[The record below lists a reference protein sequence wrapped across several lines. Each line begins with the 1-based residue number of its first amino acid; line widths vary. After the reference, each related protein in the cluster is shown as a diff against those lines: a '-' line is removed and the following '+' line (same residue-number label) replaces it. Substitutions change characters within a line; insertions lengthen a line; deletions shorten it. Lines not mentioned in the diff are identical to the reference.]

1 MASTSEKASRGPLSK
16 TSPFN
21 NRSNRKVEP
30 SARYSIGSIGLFL
43 SLLLAASL
51 AALGL
56 RAQQQH
62 LQQQLAVA
70 DSQTY
75 CYDSVHTLDSDLPA
89 AQCFTVADGLF
100 TAVTQRAQKQEVKQ
114 HGEHSAAGH
123 VIPGLWDGHGHLI
136 DHGEM
141 LVQVD
146 LFGAT
151 TLDEVRVRL
160 RDYIR
165 KHPGAGTKERWL
177 RGMGWDQTD
186 FGRMPTAADIEQ
198 DPALRGIYLFVDRID
213 GHCSLVSQSVL
224 DLLPNPVPDIPGG
237 DVVRD
242 PGPGVFCDNALDMIM
257 ARWPRPDDAT
267 RAGYVSTA
275 MRALNAVGL
284 VGIHN
289 AGTDPESVRLLARLA
304 DGDAWTVRVYAMR
317 ECAARNTFCAE
328 DANMLERK
336 DGRLTVRSVKLF
348 ADGALGSWG
357 AALLEPYTDD
367 PSSSG
372 FLLINET
379 ALTAVTRQ
387 WAAAGFQV
395 NVHAIGDRANRAAL
409 DAFAAALRDHCGV
422 GGGGVGD
429 KGDTDPAICEH
440 DRRFRLEHAQIIA
453 PSDQPRLRSLRV
465 VPSIQPTHATSDMR
479 YAETRL
485 GAKRT
490 ATAAYRMRSF
500 LDLQPV
506 LGSDFPVE
514 PPNPF
519 HGMYA
524 AVTRRSPATGL
535 GRRVDGDD
543 EDQGKEGG
551 WHEEEA
557 LTLEQALWGFTGAPA
572 RGAFLE
578 GKAGQIRRG
587 AYADWV
593 VLDKRLGGPGFDLE
607 SLRTLRVRETWVA
620 GKRVYKRDD

>member
-1 MASTSEKASRGPLSK
+1 MATTSKKASKSPLSK
-16 TSPFN
+16 TLPPNDENS
-21 NRSNRKVEP
+21 RKAEP
-30 SARYSIGSIGLFL
+30 SAGYSIGSIGLFL

-51 AALGL
+51 AAFGP
-56 RAQQQH
+56 RAQQQQH
-62 LQQQLAVA
+62 PADA

-75 CYDSVHTLDSDLPA
+75 CYDSVQTLDSDLPA

-100 TAVTQRAQKQEVKQ
+100 TAVTQQGQKQAVNRR
-114 HGEHSAAGH
+114 GDDSTAGH

-136 DHGEM
+136 EHGET

-146 LFGAT
+146 LFGAA
-151 TLDEVRVRL
+151 TLDEVRARL

-165 KHPGAGTKERWL
+165 KHPDAGTKERWL

-224 DLLPNPVPDIPGG
+224 DLLPSPIPDVPGG
-237 DVVRD
+237 DIVRD

-284 VGIHN
+284 VGMHN
-289 AGTDPESVRLLARLA
+289 AGTNPDSMRLLARLA

-328 DANMLERK
+328 DAVKLERE

-357 AALLEPYTDD
+357 AAMLEPYTDD
-367 PSSSG
+367 PSTSG

-395 NVHAIGDRANRAAL
+395 NIHAIGDRANRAAL
-409 DAFAAALRDHCGV
+409 DAFAAALRDHCSV
-422 GGGGVGD
+422 GGG
-429 KGDTDPAICEH
+429 KGDTDTDLAICAH
-440 DRRFRLEHAQIIA
+440 DRRFRLEHAQIVA

-485 GAKRT
+485 GAQRT

-535 GRRVDGDD
+535 EQRADGDD
-543 EDQGKEGG
+543 EEKGKEEG
-551 WHEEEA
+551 WHVEEA
-557 LTLEQALWGFTGAPA
+557 LTLEEALWGFTGAPA

-578 GKAGQIRRG
+578 GKAGQIRIG

-593 VLDKRLGGPGFDLE
+593 VLDEKLGGQGFDVE